1 MVFGCVAEDR
11 PLYLAES
18 LFLLQSL
25 RWFGGALA
33 GAPFV
38 VCVVEEVDDDYAALF
53 QELGAS
59 VRVVER
65 VSARHSHSN
74 KLRFLEAPE
83 LADCDVAV
91 LLDCDTIVVGDP
103 LPWLDCEQF
112 QARMAGNPSVP
123 HSVFERL
130 FGHFG
135 LGRPQANWVCNP
147 GGQPTVWYVNGG
159 VLAFPRSLLG
169 RFGGAWREWNERLL
183 AHIDLLGPYQ
193 DFCDQASMTL
203 AMAADP
209 VPFGELPLGLNYP
222 VRFVPPAGDRAGVVP
237 VILHHHHWLDHHGC
251 LRPSPFPPV
260 QDAIERYNRR
270 FLSELCGVLSDRMV
284 WDFHRF
290 ANEKPPR
297 PGAAGPWPKLL
308 R

>member
-1 MVFGCVAEDR
+1 VVFGCVAEDR

-103 LPWLDCEQF
+103 LPWLDREQF

-130 FGHFG
+130 FGSGATPDTAAELLSIADG
-135 LGRPQANWVCNP
+135 LIVGTSLKR
-147 GGQPTVWYVNGG
+147 NGD
-159 VLAFPRSLLG
+159 VAAPVDP
-169 RFGGAWREWNERLL
+169 ERVRRLV
-183 AHIDLLGPYQ
+183 
-193 DFCDQASMTL
+193 
-203 AMAADP
+203 AAA
-209 VPFGELPLGLNYP
+209 
-222 VRFVPPAGDRAGVVP
+222 R
-237 VILHHHHWLDHHGC
+237 
-251 LRPSPFPPV
+251 
-260 QDAIERYNRR
+260 
-270 FLSELCGVLSDRMV
+270 
-284 WDFHRF
+284 
-290 ANEKPPR
+290 
-297 PGAAGPWPKLL
+297 
-308 R
+308 